1 MKSVRIFAPLLMAVL
16 SGSPAL
22 AQMAD
27 TGLTSAQVAARC
39 QYTPKDSACAG
50 PDHPGSQTNGEVIL
64 AQRRMPGPPLGL
76 RRPMG
81 GPGPGYPPQY
91 WGPGS
96 GNHAAIGAVIGFGL
110 GAAAG
115 ATAKTDARG
124 RVVAS
129 LLGGSLCALMGAAI
143 GHGIPSFH
151 SSWRRR
157 SYPIDPGPNDD
168 PADDE
173 EASRRRVAHPSGTK
187 QADTSGSDSAVL
199 ASELHNAEI
208 PVLSARSGAF
218 TGFREQAETP

>member
-1 MKSVRIFAPLLMAVL
+1 MKNLRIAPLLIAL
-16 SGSPAL
+16 LIGSPAL
-22 AQMAD
+22 AQLAD

-39 QYTPKDSACAG
+39 QYAPKDSACAG
-50 PDHPGSQTNGEVIL
+50 LDQPGGQTNAGATL
-64 AQRRMPGPPLGL
+64 AQRRMPGPPLGP

-91 WGPGS
+91 WGPGY

-115 ATAKTDARG
+115 AAAKTDARG

-129 LLGGSLCALMGAAI
+129 LLLGSLCAMMGAAI

-157 SYPIDPGPNDD
+157 SYPIDPADD
-168 PADDE
+168 DDE
-173 EASRRRVAHPSGTK
+173 EASRRDVAPPSGTK
-187 QADTSGSDSAVL
+187 QSDNSRSGSAML

-208 PVLSARSGAF
+208 PVLSPRRGDL
-218 TGFREQAETP
+218 TGFRELAETP